1 LDISNI
7 DDNKAAIRRLA
18 MAFNENNLDVID
30 ELVAPDFVLHP
41 NAMVPQGLRGPEE
54 FRQLCVRL
62 RGAMPDAYHP
72 VDNLIAEGD
81 LVLIHLIFQGTF
93 NNEWQG
99 IRPTGESV
107 SFGLLNFWRVRDG
120 KAVES
125 FWNLDTL
132 DVMQQLRAV
141 PAAPGSAS
149 APSTDEEYG
158 RSVLRER
165 LGENGQEVVS
175 EEAANLAL
183 IRRAVQ
189 EIFNR
194 GNLDAI
200 PEIFA
205 SNAVIYLPNRDV
217 LHGHE
222 GVSSFI
228 SADRRAFPDL
238 FWLTEDMSPVRD
250 IVIHRYV
257 GYGTFQN
264 EWFGIPPNGA
274 HVKRPGIATLRV
286 RDGHVVEI
294 RVFWDSLAFMQ
305 QLGVVPAPQAPVPD
319 LEANKQVVHNIHLS
333 WNVERRD
340 MNIADRLLSPDWRFH
355 PSAQPHIISLYGRD
369 EFKSWAGD
377 LVNAVPD
384 FRATIHDTVAEG
396 DLVALR
402 WSITGTQT
410 GEYMGAAATG
420 NHVEVTGSS
429 LWRVNPQGQNTDIW
443 FVMDTFNFM
452 RQIGAI
458 ASG

>member
-1 LDISNI
+1 MSSTQE
-7 DDNKAAIRRLA
+7 NKEVIRRLA
-18 MAFNENNLDVID
+18 MAFNENNLNVID
-30 ELVAPDFVLHP
+30 ELIAADFVLHP
-41 NAMVPQGLRGPEE
+41 NAMVPDGLRGPEG

-72 VDNLIAEGD
+72 VDNLMAEGD

-93 NNEWQG
+93 SNEWQG
-99 IRPTGESV
+99 IRPTGSRV
-107 SFGLLNFWRVRDG
+107 SFGLLNFWRVADG

-132 DVMQQLRAV
+132 DVMQQMRAV
-141 PAAPGSAS
+141 PSAS
-149 APSTDEEYG
+149 TSANRASTDEEYG
-158 RSVLRER
+158 RRVLRER
-165 LGENGQEVVS
+165 LSEDGQEAAS

-183 IRRAVQ
+183 VRRAVQ
-189 EIFNR
+189 EVFNR
-194 GNLDAI
+194 GNLDVV

-205 SNAVIYLPNRDV
+205 QNAVIYLPNRDV
-217 LHGHE
+217 LYGHE

-228 SADRRAFPDL
+228 AADRRAFPDL
-238 FWLTEDMSPVRD
+238 FWLTEDLSPARD

-257 GYGTFQN
+257 GYGTFEN
-264 EWFGIPPNGA
+264 DWFGIPPNRA
-274 HVKRPGIATLRV
+274 RVKRPGIATLRV
-286 RDGHVVEI
+286 RDGRIIEV

-305 QLGVVPAPQAPVPD
+305 QLGVIPAPQAPAPN
-319 LEANKQVVHNIHLS
+319 LEANRQVVTDIHLS

-355 PSAQPHIISLYGRD
+355 PSAQPNIISLYGRE

-377 LVNAVPD
+377 LVNAIPD

-402 WSITGTQT
+402 WTVAGTQT
-410 GEYMGAAATG
+410 GEYMGAPATG

-429 LWRVNPQGQNTDIW
+429 LWRVNQDGQNTDIW
-443 FVMDTFNFM
+443 FVMDTVNFM
-452 RQIGAI
+452 RQIGALPS
-458 ASG
+458 A

>member
-1 LDISNI
+1 MSSMDE
-7 DDNKAAIRRLA
+7 NKEVIRRLA
-18 MAFNENNLDVID
+18 MAFNQNNLNVID
-30 ELVAPDFVLHP
+30 ELIAPDFVLHA
-41 NAMVPQGLRGPEE
+41 NAMVPQGLRGPGE

-72 VDNLIAEGD
+72 VENLIAEGN

-93 NNEWQG
+93 SNEWQG
-99 IRPTGESV
+99 MQPTGGRV

-132 DVMQQLRAV
+132 DLMQQMGAV
-141 PAAPGSAS
+141 PSAS
-149 APSTDEEYG
+149 ASANRASTDEEYG
-158 RSVLRER
+158 RRVLRER
-165 LGENGQEVVS
+165 LSKDGHETVS

-183 IRRAVQ
+183 VRRAVQ
-189 EIFNR
+189 EVFNR
-194 GNLDAI
+194 GNLDVI

-205 SNAVIYLPNRDV
+205 PNAVIYLPNRDV
-217 LHGHE
+217 LHGQE

-228 SADRRAFPDL
+228 AADRRAFPDL
-238 FWLTEDMSPVRD
+238 FWLTEDLSPARD
-250 IVIHRYV
+250 VVIHRYV
-257 GYGTFQN
+257 GYGTFTD

-286 RDGHVVEI
+286 RDGRIIEV

-305 QLGVVPAPQAPVPD
+305 QLGAVPAPQPPAPNWQ
-319 LEANKQVVHNIHLS
+319 ANRDVVHNIHLS

-355 PSAQPHIISLYGRD
+355 PSAQPNIISLYGPD
-369 EFKSWAGD
+369 EFKAWAGD
-377 LVNAVPD
+377 LVNAIPD

-402 WSITGTQT
+402 WTVAGTQT
-410 GEYMGAAATG
+410 GEYMGTPASG

-429 LWRVNPQGQNTDIW
+429 LWRVNSGGRNTDIW
-443 FVMDTFNFM
+443 FVMDTYNFM

-458 ASG
+458 PSS

>member
-1 LDISNI
+1 MSSMDE
-7 DDNKAAIRRLA
+7 NKEVIRRLA
-18 MAFNENNLDVID
+18 MAFNQNDLNVID
-30 ELVAPDFVLHP
+30 ELIAPDFVLHA
-41 NAMVPQGLRGPEE
+41 NAMVPQGLRGPDE

-93 NNEWQG
+93 SNEWQG
-99 IRPTGESV
+99 IRPTGERV
-107 SFGLLNFWRVRDG
+107 SFGLLNFWRVQDG

-132 DVMQQLRAV
+132 DVMQQMDAV
-141 PAAPGSAS
+141 PAAPAS
-149 APSTDEEYG
+149 ANRASTHEEYG
-158 RSVLRER
+158 RRVLRER
-165 LGENGQEVVS
+165 LNPNGKEVVS

-183 IRRAVQ
+183 VRRAIQ
-189 EIFNR
+189 EVFNR
-194 GNLDAI
+194 GNLDVI

-205 SNAVIYLPNRDV
+205 PNAVVYLPNRDV

-222 GVSSFI
+222 GVASFI
-228 SADRRAFPDL
+228 AADRRAFPDL
-238 FWLTEDMSPVRD
+238 FWLTEDLTPARD

-257 GYGTFQN
+257 GYGTFTSD
-264 EWFGIPPNGA
+264 WFGIPPDGA

-286 RDGHVVEI
+286 REGRIIEV

-305 QLGVVPAPQAPVPD
+305 QLGVVPAPQAPAPD

-333 WNVERRD
+333 WNLERRD

-355 PSAQPHIISLYGRD
+355 PSARPHIISLYGRD

-377 LVNAVPD
+377 LVSAIPD
-384 FRATIHDTVAEG
+384 FRATIHDTVAER

-402 WSITGTQT
+402 WTVAGTQT
-410 GEYMGAAATG
+410 GDYLGTPATG

-429 LWRVNPQGQNTDIW
+429 LWRVNPDRQNTDIW
-443 FVMDTFNFM
+443 FVMDTYNFM

-458 ASG
+458 PSS

>member
-1 LDISNI
+1 MSSV
-7 DDNKAAIRRLA
+7 DNNKEVIRRLA
-18 MAFNENNLDVID
+18 MAFNQNDLDVID
-30 ELVAPDFVLHP
+30 ELIAPEFVLHG

-54 FRQLCVRL
+54 FRELCVRL

-72 VDNLIAEGD
+72 IDNLIAERD
-81 LVLIHLIFQGTF
+81 VVLIHLIFQGTF
-93 NNEWQG
+93 SNEWQG
-99 IRPTGESV
+99 MRPTGERV
-107 SFGLLNFWRVRDG
+107 SFGLLNFWRLKDG
-120 KAVES
+120 KAVEL

-132 DVMQQLRAV
+132 DVMQQMRAV
-141 PAAPGSAS
+141 PSAPAS
-149 APSTDEEYG
+149 ANTAPTDEEYG
-158 RSVLRER
+158 RRVLRER
-165 LGENGQEVVS
+165 LSENGQEVVS
-175 EEAANLAL
+175 QEAANLAL
-183 IRRAVQ
+183 VRRAVH
-189 EIFNR
+189 EVFNR
-194 GNLDAI
+194 GNLDVV

-205 SNAVIYLPNRDV
+205 PNAVIYLPNHDV
-217 LHGHE
+217 LHGHA

-228 SADRRAFPDL
+228 AADRHAFPDL
-238 FWLTEDMSPVRD
+238 FWLTEDLTPARD

-264 EWFGIPPNGA
+264 GWFGISPNGA

-286 RDGHVVEI
+286 RDGRVNEV

-305 QLGVVPAPQAPVPD
+305 QLGVIPAPQAPAPD
-319 LEANKQVVHNIHLS
+319 LEANKEVVHNIHLS

-355 PSAQPHIISLYGRD
+355 PSAQPNMISLYGRD

-402 WSITGTQT
+402 WTVAGTQT

-429 LWRVNPQGQNTDIW
+429 LWRVNQNGQNTDIW

-452 RQIGAI
+452 RQIGALPS
-458 ASG
+458 A

>member
-1 LDISNI
+1 MSKT
-7 DDNKAAIRRLA
+7 DNNKEAVRRLA
-18 MAFNENNLDVID
+18 MAFNENNLGVID
-30 ELVAPDFVLHP
+30 EIVAPGFVLHG
-41 NAMVPQGLRGPEE
+41 NAMVPEGLRGPEE

-81 LVLIHLIFQGTF
+81 WVLIHLIFQGTF
-93 NNEWQG
+93 RNEWQG
-99 IRPTGESV
+99 IRPTGERV
-107 SFGLLNFWRVRDG
+107 SFGLLNFWRVVDG

-125 FWNLDTL
+125 RWNLDTL
-132 DVMQQLRAV
+132 DVMQQLGAV
-141 PAAPGSAS
+141 SSAQAS
-149 APSTDEEYG
+149 ANRGSTEEEYC
-158 RSVLRER
+158 RRMLRER
-165 LGENGQEVVS
+165 LTADGKEVVS

-183 IRRAVQ
+183 VRRAVQ

-194 GNLDAI
+194 GNLDVVS
-200 PEIFA
+200 EIFA
-205 SNAVIYLPNRDV
+205 PNAVIYLPNRDV
-217 LHGHE
+217 LHGYE

-228 SADRRAFPDL
+228 AADRRAFPDL
-238 FWLTEDMSPVRD
+238 FWLTEDLSPARD

-257 GYGTFQN
+257 GYGTFEN
-264 EWFGIPPNGA
+264 EWFGISPNRA

-286 RDGHVVEI
+286 RDGRVIEV

-305 QLGVVPAPQAPVPD
+305 QLGVVPAPQPPTPN
-319 LEANKQVVHNIHLS
+319 LQANKDVVHNIHLS

-340 MNIADRLLSPDWRFH
+340 MNIADRLLSPKWRFH
-355 PSAQPHIISLYGRD
+355 PSAQPNIISLYGRD
-369 EFKSWAGD
+369 EFKSWAGE
-377 LVNAVPD
+377 LVHAIPD

-402 WSITGTQT
+402 WTVAGTHT
-410 GEYMGAAATG
+410 SEYMGAAPTG

-429 LWRVNPQGQNTDIW
+429 LWRVNQDGENTDIW

-458 ASG
+458 PSA